1 MAKRSGNRSD
11 NDSQRTGDQHDTTP
25 RQENQNAADD
35 AARKEDIHD
44 SPRDRE
50 RLEPDEATMNLPD
63 VKDIPGQEFVHV
75 PRMGELGDNT
85 ISSDDEEG
93 RGVFDDDP
101 ADDTLMSM
109 GNESDVPREEKA
121 ALEGTEDVQNT
132 SDDNDLRRTSLDT
145 RDEEGARL
153 NESFDRT
160 GGDLDVPGAEQDDAD
175 EDIGEE
181 DEENNPYSLGGDG
194 KD

>member
-1 MAKRSGNRSD
+1 M
-11 NDSQRTGDQHDTTP
+11 
-25 RQENQNAADD
+25 
-35 AARKEDIHD
+35 
-44 SPRDRE
+44 
-50 RLEPDEATMNLPD
+50 EPDEATMNLPD